1 MTTKIVQIGMVLVSF
16 FLLGCA
22 SKTQKILVLKPAEIE
37 TKGIKKVAVGKFEL
51 AYVNESYKEE
61 RDGVWET
68 RRLKLTTKQKEAVSQ
83 QVRARV
89 INALGLTPY
98 FSLVY
103 TDEFTKLEN
112 DSSLQTMI
120 SSQGYKSKNVDA
132 VINGKIWIDL
142 QKTDSSEVHK
152 SSMEYAQGGGENSL
166 KVSVEKLIWWPFKSM
181 RGNLTLE
188 IKLTRINPTSVV
200 ALTVDSRKFSH
211 RVGNRP
217 QTITGYLEAGSDLIS
232 SQLSDISGIESSG
245 LEHADEVMPS
255 FDQLIA
261 ELSSS
266 IATNFIRSV
275 AVTER
280 YVAYTVAKDG
290 DKKAVLLVEAGAYE
304 MAIERLQN
312 ITAKTPQA
320 ADLYNLG
327 LSFEA
332 IGEYGIAANT
342 YREAI
347 KLKPDKLLYAQG
359 AGRVERLL
367 REYPRLRQQL
377 SKK

>member
-16 FLLGCA
+16 FLLGCV

-61 RDGVWET
+61 RNGVWET
-68 RRLKLTTKQKEAVSQ
+68 RRLKLTAKQKEAISQ

-142 QKTDSSEVHK
+142 QKTDGSEVHK
-152 SSMEYAQGGGENSL
+152 SSMEYAQGGGGKSL

-266 IATNFIRSV
+266 IATNFIRRV

-280 YVAYTVAKDG
+280 YVAYTVARDG
-290 DKKAVLLVEAGAYE
+290 DKKGALLVEAGAYE

-312 ITAKTPQA
+312 ITAKAPQA
-320 ADLYNLG
+320 ADLYNLA

-347 KLKPDKLLYAQG
+347 KLKPDELLYAQG

-367 REYPRLRQQL
+367 REYPGLRQQL